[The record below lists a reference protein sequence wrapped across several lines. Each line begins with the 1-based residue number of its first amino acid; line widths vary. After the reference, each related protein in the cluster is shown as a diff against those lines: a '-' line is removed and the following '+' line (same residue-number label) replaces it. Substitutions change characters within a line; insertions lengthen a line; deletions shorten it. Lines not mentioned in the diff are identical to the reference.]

1 MSDEARTTEEASRIC
16 ERVTACCG
24 EDDRFTL
31 EGECPCGAAT
41 GIEGYKCKQ
50 HGEVWPD
57 GGTDYCAAAAE
68 DPS

>member
-1 MSDEARTTEEASRIC
+1 MADVIEQQRATVEC

-31 EGECPCGAAT
+31 EGECPCGQPT
-41 GIEGYKCKQ
+41 GVEGYKCKQ

-57 GGTDYCAAAAE
+57 AGGPHSEKEGAQ
-68 DPS
+68 